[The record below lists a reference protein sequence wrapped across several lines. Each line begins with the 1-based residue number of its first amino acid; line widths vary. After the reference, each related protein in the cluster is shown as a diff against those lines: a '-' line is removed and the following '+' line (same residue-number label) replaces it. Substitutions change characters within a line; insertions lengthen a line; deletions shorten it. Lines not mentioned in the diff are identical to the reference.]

1 MGLFDFLRKKDKP
14 AGDGEAAAAP
24 GPSRGLEKAIKRL
37 LNKYLQPEERWGA
50 VQAVLDDDSEVAV
63 DALLQRFT
71 IYVEPSAQDNEE
83 KEHIADAL
91 ASRGEKILPQVKKAM
106 RKHES
111 ISWLV
116 RIAGRILSRDALRD
130 LLLEILGEFDT
141 EYERNPERKIEV
153 ILSLAEFP
161 GEETAKAVIPF
172 VEDVNE
178 TARFQAVST
187 LFAAKSELAREPVI
201 KAFLA
206 EESVRVRTAI
216 LEGLIASEWPVTGHR
231 GEIEKALPK
240 GYLIDRAG
248 VIKKRPKA

>member
-24 GPSRGLEKAIKRL
+24 GPSRGLEKAIKKL
-37 LNKYLQPEERWGA
+37 LNKYLQPEERWSA
-50 VQAVLDDDSEVAV
+50 VQAVLQDDSDVAV
-63 DALLQRFT
+63 DALLHRFT
-71 IYVEPSAQDNEE
+71 IYIEPSALDTEE
-83 KEHIADAL
+83 KDQIADAL
-91 ASRGEKILPQVKKAM
+91 ASRGEKILPQVKKAL
-106 RKHES
+106 RKQES

-130 LLLEILGEFDT
+130 LLLEVLAGFDT
-141 EYERNPERKIEV
+141 EYERNPERKIQV
-153 ILSLAEFP
+153 ILSLAEFV
-161 GEETAKAVIPF
+161 GDETARGVIPF
-172 VEDVNE
+172 LEDVNE

-187 LFAAKSELAREPVI
+187 LFAAQSELAREPLV

-206 EESVRVRTAI
+206 EESVRVKTTI
-216 LEGLIASEWPVTGHR
+216 LDGLVANDWPVTGHR
-231 GEIEKALPK
+231 GELEKALPK

>member
-14 AGDGEAAAAP
+14 AGEGEGTAAP
-24 GPSRGLEKAIKRL
+24 GPSRGLEKAIKKL

-50 VQAVLDDDSEVAV
+50 VQAVLQDESEAAV

-83 KEHIADAL
+83 KEHIADSL
-91 ASRGEKILPQVKKAM
+91 ASRGEKILPQVTKAM

-130 LLLEILGEFDT
+130 LLLGVLSEFDT

-153 ILSLAEFP
+153 ILSLAEFA
-161 GEETAKAVIPF
+161 GEETAKGVIPF
-172 VEDVNE
+172 LEDVNE
-178 TARFQAVST
+178 TARFQAVAT
-187 LFAAKSELAREPVI
+187 LFAAKSELAREPLI
-201 KAFLA
+201 KAYLA
-206 EESVRVRTAI
+206 EESVRVKTAI
-216 LEGLIASEWPVTGHR
+216 LDGLVANEWPVTGHR
-231 GEIEKALPK
+231 GELEKVLPK
-240 GYLIDRAG
+240 GYIVDRAG
-248 VIKKRPKA
+248 VIKKRPRA